1 MALTE
6 EESAS
11 PPAKTRDAGGG
22 GERDAGGGGERD
34 AGGGGERDVGGGG
47 EPDAIEEESTPPI
60 EEESV
65 VAGHRGD
72 HQVGVERRSPC
83 RTRRTK

>member
-1 MALTE
+1 MCGRVREASLVALTE

-11 PPAKTRDAGGG
+11 PPAKT
-22 GERDAGGGGERD
+22 RD

-72 HQVGVERRSPC
+72 HQVGVERRSQC